1 MDEETEINM
10 FIKHLQA
17 ELEDT
22 IEILDLQARELRQ
35 WQIEVTIQESLKF
48 LKIIED
54 RKKLGLKN
62 IFKERDAVRIIKK
75 RDPNSQDTK
84 NDEGYLICPKC
95 DDEITESLGFCES
108 CGYKI

>member
-22 IEILDLQARELRQ
+22 VEILDVQARELRQ
-35 WQIEVTIQESLKF
+35 WQIEITIQESLKF
-48 LKIIED
+48 LKIIEEG
-54 RKKLGLKN
+54 KKLGLKN

-75 RDPNSQDTK
+75 RDPNSQNK
-84 NDEGYLICPKC
+84 NNDENYLMCPKC